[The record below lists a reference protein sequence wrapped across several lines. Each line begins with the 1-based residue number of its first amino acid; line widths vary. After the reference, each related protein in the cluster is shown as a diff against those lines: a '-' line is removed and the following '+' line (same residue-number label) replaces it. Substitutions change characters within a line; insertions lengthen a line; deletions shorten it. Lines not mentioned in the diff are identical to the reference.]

1 MRYIMMLLVLLSGQV
16 TAHQWTPTYPE
27 LKYSHVEGILKV
39 RMELFNSRKDV
50 SHFEVSVFDEDWNP
64 IKFAVSER
72 IMKVNYLGRKSIDI
86 YIRETDKYNATYVCS
101 RSKTITEKEEVAIVT
116 SRICSKIK

>member
-64 IKFAVSER
+64 IKFAVSEK

>member
-50 SHFEVSVFDEDWNP
+50 SHFEVSVFDKDWNS

>member
-16 TAHQWTPTYPE
+16 NAHQWTPTYPE

>member
-72 IMKVNYLGRKSIDI
+72 IIKVNYLGRKSIDI